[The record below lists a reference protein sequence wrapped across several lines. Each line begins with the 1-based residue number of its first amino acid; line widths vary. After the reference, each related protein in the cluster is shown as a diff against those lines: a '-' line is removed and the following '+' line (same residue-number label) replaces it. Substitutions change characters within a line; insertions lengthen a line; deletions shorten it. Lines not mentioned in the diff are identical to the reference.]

1 MSHPQEHKG
10 QGPSFPDS
18 PETLGPQ
25 GEVHTTVGD
34 ALDSAEHEGFQT
46 DGFQSDS
53 RKGITLPPLPE
64 RKKANTAH
72 LPAMIANK
80 EMKIEGQAV
89 SDASERER
97 FEDYEQTRFLAGASG
112 ESSHPGETNA
122 MPKRR
127 RKRLATAPDKPIQKR
142 LDFRSEDE
150 LGAYCPIPN
159 PAHYRPKPPS
169 VSEETHLSNQIENE
183 SVTQDDPSQDSPPPP
198 EVDEHGVPVLPDPIK
213 RTQRMEALARKR
225 EKALRETRRQQKRQ
239 KVLLN
244 QMRWLLRMGIAAAIT
259 FGLWAL
265 SQWDALYWVQPQY
278 TLHHAQ
284 LLTPK
289 DINPLLDAYKGD
301 ALLQIDPEVIEKA
314 ITQKFKMVDR
324 VYVRRQLF
332 PAQLNLYFMEKTPWA
347 EVYESPEAPRPYA
360 LLTQG
365 YDKKYYLIELQNYH
379 FTMNQLGPLP
389 KVMVPQHVGLKT
401 HFMGKL
407 DPVLYQLNHIPGMH
421 FLYLDSTQ
429 PDFLV
434 AHFKEAK
441 VILGRLDAHW
451 QERLARIVPLAPK
464 LPMLQKQFDSV
475 DLRWTKQVTLHQ
487 KSKPAQAEDT
497 DPAKEL
503 TQITPEAPANPVQQ
517 DLTKPRLIEN
527 AAVQNQST
535 SDMALQSPASANAT
549 RRNR

>member
-1 MSHPQEHKG
+1 MSYPQEHKG
-10 QGPSFPDS
+10 QGPSFSDS
-18 PETLGPQ
+18 PETIGPQ

-34 ALDSAEHEGFQT
+34 ALDRAEREGFQRERSQ
-46 DGFQSDS
+46 DIS
-53 RKGITLPPLPE
+53 LPPLPE

-72 LPAMIANK
+72 LPAMIAHK
-80 EMKIEGQAV
+80 ETKKENQAV
-89 SDASERER
+89 SDSSDRDAL
-97 FEDYEQTRFLAGASG
+97 EDYEQTRFLAGTSG
-112 ESSHPGETNA
+112 EASYPIETNA

-159 PAHYRPKPPS
+159 PAHYRPKSPNA
-169 VSEETHLSNQIENE
+169 SEETSLSTQVDNQ
-183 SVTQDDPSQDSPPPP
+183 SVTQDDPPQEAPQP
-198 EVDEHGVPVLPDPIK
+198 ELDEHGVPVLPDPIK
-213 RTQRMEALARKR
+213 RTQRMEALAKKR

-239 KVLLN
+239 KVFLS
-244 QMRWLLRMGIAAAIT
+244 QMRWILRMSIAVAIG

-278 TLHHAQ
+278 TLNNAK

-301 ALLQIDPEVIEKA
+301 ALLQIDPEQIEKA
-314 ITQKFKMVDR
+314 IAQKFKMVDR

-332 PAQLNLYFMEKTPWA
+332 PSQLNLHFMEKTAWA

-379 FTMNQLGPLP
+379 FAVNQLGALP
-389 KVMVPQHVGLKT
+389 KVVVPQHVGLKT
-401 HFMGKL
+401 HFLGKL

-434 AHFKEAK
+434 AHFQEAK

-464 LPMLQKQFDSV
+464 LPLLQKQFDSV

-487 KSKPAQAEDT
+487 KSKPAQAGDT

-503 TQITPEAPANPVQQ
+503 AKNPPEVATSPVQQ
-517 DLTKPRLIEN
+517 DPTRPGLTDN
-527 AAVQNQST
+527 TGTQTQS
-535 SDMALQSPASANAT
+535 SSGVALQNPTSSNAT
-549 RRNR
+549 PHNR